1 MEHTYRKNLT
11 LPVGVLHIVS
21 DGKSITEVKFGEQP
35 ETHSCPVIDHCIREL
50 TEYCAG
56 TRRTFDVPLRPSGT
70 DFQQRIWRLLQEIP
84 YGTVTSYGTLAVQA
98 GNPKGARAVGM
109 ACNRNPIAI
118 IIPCHR
124 VVSSTGALTGYAG
137 GLEFKQWLLEL
148 ERAHR

>member
-11 LPVGVLHIVS
+11 LPVGILHIVS
-21 DGKSITEVKFGEQP
+21 DGKSITEVHFGEQP
-35 ETHSCPVIDHCIREL
+35 ETRSCPVIDQCIQEL

-70 DFQQRIWRLLQEIP
+70 DFQQRIWQLLQEIP
-84 YGTVTSYGTLAVQA
+84 YGTVTSYGTLAEQA